1 MVQAG
6 SSAAPRSGD
15 HGNSVNVNSQ
25 NEHEPLPEL
34 RKLLEARSWRQ
45 EKKKKKRKDP
55 CGTLQSV
62 LTHNTPVYV
71 HMCELMWPAGM
82 EKEDN
87 GAFSGAWALMNLY
100 INVYKCIQPFI

>member
-6 SSAAPRSGD
+6 ASAAPRAGD

-34 RKLLEARSWRQ
+34 RKLLEARSWKEE
-45 EKKKKKRKDP
+45 EKKKDP

-71 HMCELMWPAGM
+71 HMCELM
-82 EKEDN
+82 
-87 GAFSGAWALMNLY
+87 
-100 INVYKCIQPFI
+100 